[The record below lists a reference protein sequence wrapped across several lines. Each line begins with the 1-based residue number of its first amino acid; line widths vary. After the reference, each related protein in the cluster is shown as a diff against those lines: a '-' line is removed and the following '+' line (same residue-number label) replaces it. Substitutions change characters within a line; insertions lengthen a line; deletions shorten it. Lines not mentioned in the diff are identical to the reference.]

1 MAKVHILNVT
11 VHNNPAPF
19 FTPFQFEIHFE
30 CLEELQDDLEFKI
43 IYVGSAETYEFDQ
56 TLDQIVVDAVP
67 QGQFKFMFQAD
78 PPETSKI
85 PADDAVGVTV
95 ILITASYR
103 EQEFVRV
110 GYYVTNEYEDPE
122 LREIPPTEPQ
132 FDKLVRTIAANE
144 PRVTKFKINWDS
156 KPQADAAATAVE
168 GVTAEQPQQQEQ
180 QQLVSSTASIAPGAP
195 LPRLNPTATT
205 LDNKENINQQQ
216 QQQAA
221 SNTKL
226 NGMEQNYNYLQNG
239 EENMVS

>member
-1 MAKVHILNVT
+1 MVTFILEVNCSLDDSI
-11 VHNNPAPF
+11 F
-19 FTPFQFEIHFE
+19 KF
-30 CLEELQDDLEFKI
+30 LDLEFKI

-122 LREIPPTEPQ
+122 MRETPPTEPQ
-132 FDKLVRTIAANE
+132 FDKLIRTIASNE
-144 PRVTKFKINWDS
+144 PRVTKFKINWEP
-156 KPQADAAATAVE
+156 KPAEGLLQLLGATSATNDTNE
-168 GVTAEQPQQQEQ
+168 NNIQEQ
-180 QQLVSSTASIAPGAP
+180 LGILRFIFA
-195 LPRLNPTATT
+195 
-205 LDNKENINQQQ
+205 
-216 QQQAA
+216 
-221 SNTKL
+221 
-226 NGMEQNYNYLQNG
+226 
-239 EENMVS
+239 